1 MKIIGFT
8 YHSLQQPVTEVP
20 SAVAPGTDAVDMV
33 LKCDSS
39 LLNGRKPM
47 FIPDWTN
54 DLRYTPAVALRI
66 CRVGKNIQPRFAG
79 RYYDAVAPAIDFC
92 AYDTLLSAQRAGR
105 SDTTARA
112 FDFSFAIGTFLSLQ
126 AGDAVAGAAPFPLFR
141 WSQETAAGAA
151 SEIDATGLLLSPEEA
166 IHRASRVMTLRQGDI
181 LYIPYSLLST
191 QVSANDV
198 LHAYCDTDEVL
209 YCKIK

>member
-8 YHSLQQPVTEVP
+8 YAPLQPPFEGGQP
-20 SAVAPGTDAVDMV
+20 SAMADSEDADMV

-54 DLRYTPAVALRI
+54 DLRYIPAVALRI
-66 CRVGKNIQPRFAG
+66 CRVGKNIQPRFAS

-92 AYDTLLSAQRAGR
+92 AYDTLLSAQRAGK

-112 FDFSFAIGTFLSLQ
+112 FDFSFAIGTFLPQQ
-126 AGDAVAGAAPFPLFR
+126 AGEAQTLADAIPSLR
-141 WSQETAAGAA
+141 WVYETADGTEQEVNTTA
-151 SEIDATGLLLSPEEA
+151 LLLSAEEA
-166 IHRASRVMTLRQGDI
+166 VHRASRIMTLRQGDI
-181 LYIPYSLLST
+181 LYIPYRLAAAPVVT
-191 QVSANDV
+191 NEV
-198 LHAYCDTDEVL
+198 LHAYCGADEVL